1 MGTAEPA
8 RCPPG
13 NFKSMESGGSVA
25 AKLELKGGPRSG
37 GFRSPSGAG
46 AACGERQVAGRMG
59 PSKPL
64 VFHPLATRCCHRM
77 RQGARGRP
85 AVPYSYK
92 ELNHCKHISS
102 AGWPHPGGWWLSLT
116 HGTPAPGSWLGSR
129 TLTSG
134 CPASPGHWEHWGPP
148 QTGPK
153 QPVSTLFWLPRY
165 RPASGRPVCG
175 SGWTRLA
182 KSFPQVVS
190 ASL

>member
-1 MGTAEPA
+1 MWLQSWIL
-8 RCPPG
+8 
-13 NFKSMESGGSVA
+13 KES
-25 AKLELKGGPRSG
+25 PQPHG

-59 PSKPL
+59 PSKTFI
-64 VFHPLATRCCHRM
+64 FHPLATRCCDRL
-77 RQGARGRP
+77 RQGAGGRP
-85 AVPYSYK
+85 PVPYSYK

-102 AGWPHPGGWWLSLT
+102 AGWPHPGGLWLSLT

-148 QTGPK
+148 QTGLK